1 MQQLPTISP
10 WAIFTMADTTLA
22 DRLLGALRKGVPRG
36 AEDDGDDASRHLS
49 RDDLTNDETAHLSHL
64 NQHLIQWNQEIERVL
79 LEAAPLTKFDDG
91 SDNEATEDRVQQATR
106 QLASKLLECLH
117 QFVAATHPS
126 LLLLLPPP
134 PLPVQPQDGQQQP
147 NVARV
152 TATSIRSAAD
162 RIVSM
167 LESHNVLGGI
177 GSSDN
182 SSTFH
187 LMCDGRSNPQ
197 KEKLRRML
205 ALDALSLLLRSSKN
219 WLRYLLVHSS
229 PRPASTGRVDEET
242 NDDDGIDAD
251 YSRDPRS
258 VFQSMPMLTLY
269 LFLMDGF
276 CADLQTC
283 DGREQD
289 AARDENDD
297 STTQSDN
304 TNEPRNRSGESL
316 RCASLLLFY
325 ATFDPDDDGNALSSL
340 SSASLSA
347 PSPLQQNVVG
357 LIQHHRVFERLLAYL
372 LCVQSSAL
380 AVTLA
385 RNVHHFL
392 VASRQ
397 FEPREPRG
405 GGHGHGHEHALQAIS
420 VRLRRPDAE
429 RTLTSRTGAFT
440 ANEDEDDRSA
450 VSGTEWRAPWADA
463 AAEWDPSS
471 LRASDSSVDF
481 TYEAVLVEI
490 VMWCLPN
497 TESST
502 DGARNNT
509 EVDDRRSELALEILR
524 IFYAAR
530 LGQRLYTDSRSNSAS
545 ASSIGQQRRVA
556 MVLQLLQFQHSDD
569 GPRPNPPWL
578 EVQDS
583 AIALLMD
590 AHPQLA
596 ATVFEAPRAFAS
608 LLSALERHVAQTVS
622 STRIDNAGAAALA
635 PVLAVLLKFCH
646 AHAGCRNATKV
657 CVFPNPLPAT
667 SSSFSTAMTTP
678 CESKAPDPSSAKSM
692 KPCDAPEG
700 SLRANMIR
708 MLTWPHS
715 HIKRFAGE
723 LLWVLC
729 DQDSTEF
736 VRRVGMGN
744 AIVVLGSKG
753 VVDLPTQL
761 FE

>member
-1 MQQLPTISP
+1 
-10 WAIFTMADTTLA
+10 MADATTRA
-22 DRLLGALRKGVPRG
+22 GRLLGALREVAPRG
-36 AEDDGDDASRHLS
+36 AEDVGVDASRQATIDNATNGDDAHR
-49 RDDLTNDETAHLSHL
+49 SHRNL
-64 NQHLIQWNQEIERVL
+64 LLIQWNQDIERALL
-79 LEAAPLTKFDDG
+79 LEAAPLPNDDDDHDHDDE
-91 SDNEATEDRVQQATR
+91 SVADRVRRATL
-106 QLASKLLECLH
+106 QLASRLLECLH

-126 LLLLLPPP
+126 LLLP
-134 PLPVQPQDGQQQP
+134 PLPVQPLDRQQQP
-147 NVARV
+147 NAARV
-152 TATSIRSAAD
+152 TAASIRGAAD
-162 RIVSM
+162 RIVGA
-167 LESHNVLGGI
+167 LESRSLLGDTE
-177 GSSDN
+177 SSHD
-182 SSTFH
+182 SPTTFH
-187 LMCDGRSNPQ
+187 LLCDGRGNPQ
-197 KEKLRRML
+197 QQEKIRRRM
-205 ALDALSLLLRSSKN
+205 ALDDLALLLRSSKN
-219 WLRYLLVHSS
+219 WLRYLLVHPS
-229 PRPASTGRVDEET
+229 PRPASTGQHDEET
-242 NDDDGIDAD
+242 NDDDHADTD

-258 VFQSMPMLTLY
+258 VFQSISMLTLY

-276 CADLQTC
+276 CADLRTY
-283 DGREQD
+283 DGREKD
-289 AARDENDD
+289 TASNENID
-297 STTQSDN
+297 STQKG
-304 TNEPRNRSGESL
+304 TNEPRSRSGESL

-325 ATFDPDDDGNALSSL
+325 ATFDPDDRNSMPST
-340 SSASLSA
+340 SASLSA

-357 LIQHHRVFERLLAYL
+357 LIQHHQVFERLLTYL

-392 VASRQ
+392 VASGR
-397 FEPREPRG
+397 FVPRRPQS
-405 GGHGHGHEHALQAIS
+405 HGHEHTLQSIS

-429 RTLTSRTGAFT
+429 RTSTSRTGAFT
-440 ANEDEDDRSA
+440 AKVEEADRSA
-450 VSGTEWRAPWADA
+450 DSVMEWRAPWADA

-471 LRASDSSVDF
+471 CRASDSSVEF
-481 TYEAVLVEI
+481 TCEAVLVEI
-490 VMWCLPN
+490 VLWCLPN
-497 TESST
+497 KEAST
-502 DGARNNT
+502 NDARTNA
-509 EVDDRRSELALEILR
+509 EVDDRRSELAVEILR
-524 IFYAAR
+524 IFYATR

-556 MVLQLLQFQHSDD
+556 VVLQLLQFQHSDD
-569 GPRPNPPWL
+569 GPSANPPWQ

-596 ATVFEAPRAFAS
+596 ATVLEAPPAFAT

-646 AHAGCRNATKV
+646 AHAGCRTATKV
-657 CVFPNPLPAT
+657 FVFPNPLPAT
-667 SSSFSTAMTTP
+667 SSSLSTTMTTP
-678 CESKAPDPSSAKSM
+678 CESKAPDSSSAKNM
-692 KPCDAPEG
+692 KPCDAPDG
-700 SLRANMIR
+700 TLRANMIR
-708 MLTWPHS
+708 LLTWPHS

-753 VVDLPTQL
+753 IMDLPTQL